1 MLLGVSALLGDKLQA
16 LVGAG
21 MESCGTGSALDTDG
35 NQMDH
40 PLSFHETTTVLQTI
54 VSALGNYS
62 EHKTLLL
69 WTAHT

>member
-1 MLLGVSALLGDKLQA
+1 
-16 LVGAG
+16 